1 MGKVAYRL
9 ALHVSS
15 KIHPVF
21 HVSILKS
28 FTGNGSEM
36 VTTLP
41 EEFVDEQPMEQP
53 EGFVTLEWCYGMA
66 N

>member
-21 HVSILKS
+21 HLSNLKS

-41 EEFVDEQPMEQP
+41 EEFVDEQP